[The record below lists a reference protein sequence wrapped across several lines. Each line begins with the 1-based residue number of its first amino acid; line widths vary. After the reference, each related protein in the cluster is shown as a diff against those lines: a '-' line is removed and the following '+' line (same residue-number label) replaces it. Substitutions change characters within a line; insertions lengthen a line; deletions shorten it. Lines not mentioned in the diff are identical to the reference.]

1 MANQKIIKNIQKGKF
16 YHIHEGSPSG
26 HPGMVYWK
34 SDKRNLYLAITTDS
48 SDGEHRTLLTTSTS
62 SDVQHSYVYNRP
74 TLAKRRDIGGQYQ
87 KMSFNKN
94 DKNLLRVISI
104 KKYRETKSIKS
115 KDRRYIKKLKRKP
128 RY

>member
-94 DKNLLRVISI
+94 DKNLLRAISI